1 MARDELDR
9 LPRWPAGAVA
19 VLATV
24 AESGQPHAI
33 PVSTA
38 LAAGPRRV
46 LLALASGR
54 GSLQRLL
61 DQPRVA
67 LGVLAEGDVAFT
79 AHGRARVV
87 QDPLEDV
94 GGVVAVAVE
103 VESIQDHRQPTF
115 EVEASV
121 RWRWTDEAAQSRDAA
136 VRAGLERLARE
147 LRASGSRSPGRS
159 ARTRPPRAP

>member
-1 MARDELDR
+1 LTVARDELDR
-9 LPRWPAGAVA
+9 LPAWTPGAVA

-38 LAAGPRRV
+38 LAAAPRRV

-67 LGVLAEGDVAFT
+67 LAVLDEDDVAFT

-87 QDPLEDV
+87 QDPLEGVD
-94 GGVVAVAVE
+94 GVVAVAVE
-103 VESIQDHRQPTF
+103 VDSIQDHRQPTF
-115 EVEASV
+115 EVEAGV
-121 RWRWTDEAAQSRDAA
+121 RWRWRDEAARSRDAA
-136 VRAGLERLARE
+136 VRAGLERLARD
-147 LRASGSRSPGRS
+147 LAG
-159 ARTRPPRAP
+159 